1 MATGVMTTNCLAA
14 AEILAKDGVDA
25 ALVHFHTI
33 KPLDGA
39 AVLEF
44 ARDAELVVTVEE
56 GIRIGGFGSAVAD
69 HLLEHGAAP
78 ALMRLGLPDAFPDK
92 YGVQDD
98 LFRVYGLRPD
108 QIAAAVGAAARK
120 LRVA

>member
-1 MATGVMTTNCLAA
+1 MTTNCLAA
-14 AEILAKDGVDA
+14 AEILARDGIDA
-25 ALVHFHTI
+25 TVLHFHTI

-44 ARDAELVVTVEE
+44 AHGAELVVTVEE
-56 GIRIGGFGSAVAD
+56 GTRIGGFGSAVAD
-69 HLLEHGAAP
+69 HLLEHGAVP

-98 LFRVYGLRPD
+98 LFEVYGLKPE
-108 QIAAAVGAAARK
+108 QIATTIAAAAKKAK
-120 LRVA
+120 VA